1 LWSSVGPGSGRASF
15 SLQGQTFEDNACHPE
30 HSEGSGSPDNEIL
43 RCAQDDSQ
51 QADGRIELTDIRIAN
66 APVSWGSL
74 EFEGLKGAGIAYGQM
89 LDELRDTGYVGTEL
103 GDWGYMPTGPAAL
116 REELERRHLAMVGAF
131 VPVALKYPDAHAAGE
146 AGALKVARLLAAV
159 AGTGKGSQLPFVI
172 LADANGTDPLRTQ
185 YAGRVTP
192 EMGLSPAEWGIF
204 AQGAERIA
212 RAVRDAAGLPTA
224 FHHHCAGYVETPGEI
239 ARFLDLTDPD
249 LIGLVLD
256 TGHYLY
262 GAGSIDGVDV
272 LDGLNRFGE
281 RIRHVHFKDCQPQV
295 AEQARTEGWDYF
307 SAVQHGV
314 FCELGKGSVPF
325 AAVAEWLH
333 RSNYRGWIVVEQDV
347 LPGMGSPKASAQR
360 NRAYLRS
367 IGL

>member
-1 LWSSVGPGSGRASF
+1 M
-15 SLQGQTFEDNACHPE
+15 
-30 HSEGSGSPDNEIL
+30 
-43 RCAQDDSQ
+43 
-51 QADGRIELTDIRIAN
+51 TDIRIAN
-66 APVSWGSL
+66 APCSWGTL
-74 EFEGLKGAGIAYGQM
+74 EFEGLTGAGIAYGQM

-103 GDWGYMPTGPAAL
+103 GDWGYTPAGRGGL

-146 AGALKVARLLAAV
+146 AGALKVARFLAAV
-159 AGTGKGSQLPFVI
+159 AGTGRGSQLPFVI

-212 RAVRDAAGLPTA
+212 RAVRDAAGLSTA

-249 LIGLVLD
+249 LIGLVLA

-262 GAGSIDGVDV
+262 ASATIYATYV
-272 LDGLNRFGE
+272 LARLNR
-281 RIRHVHFKDCQPQV
+281 
-295 AEQARTEGWDYF
+295 
-307 SAVQHGV
+307 
-314 FCELGKGSVPF
+314 L
-325 AAVAEWLH
+325 L
-333 RSNYRGWIVVEQDV
+333 
-347 LPGMGSPKASAQR
+347 
-360 NRAYLRS
+360 
-367 IGL
+367 